1 MRKEKIDS
9 AESDMVEHLRSVD
22 NLVHYI
28 AAKRISE
35 KRATKMTL
43 DEWDKI
49 YDRLLRFVG
58 TAQAKKLIE
67 MGKS

>member
-1 MRKEKIDS
+1 VRKERIDGT
-9 AESDMVEHLRSVD
+9 EHDMVEHLRSVD

-28 AAKRISE
+28 AAKRVSE
-35 KRATKMTL
+35 KRATKMTIK
-43 DEWDKI
+43 EWDRM

-58 TAQAKKLIE
+58 TSEAKKIIE